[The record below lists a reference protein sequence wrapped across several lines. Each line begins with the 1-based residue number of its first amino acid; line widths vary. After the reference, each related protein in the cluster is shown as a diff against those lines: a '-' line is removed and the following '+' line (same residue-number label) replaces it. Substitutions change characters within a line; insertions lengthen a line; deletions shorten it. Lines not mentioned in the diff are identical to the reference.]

1 MAEFDFAQIA
11 KWLDSDIKVSAQVRG
26 FKQDS
31 REVLPGDLFFALK
44 GEKVDG
50 HTYLEEIAAKGA
62 VGAVVSKEY
71 KGEDFG
77 LALVRVEDVI
87 ASLHKLAKAAHALR
101 TVRVV
106 GVTGSVGKTTTKE
119 FIATLLEGKFRV
131 GKTPGNANSQVGV
144 PLSILNSDGDEEV
157 FVMEMGMSM
166 PHEIEK
172 LIDIAPPEVAIITKI
187 ALAHAAFFPDG
198 MEGIAA
204 AKAEILSHLSTRLG
218 ILNHQ
223 VAPFSSA
230 KNGSCLKM
238 TYGLEEET
246 KDCDFLLCR
255 EGTNYYAK
263 ERNER
268 SPTFT
273 LPFSASHLCE
283 NFIGAAAVARAM
295 GMQWSEIIPQA
306 QKLTVYKRRFE
317 RVEREGIVFIND
329 SYNANATSMRA
340 ALTNLPAPRDGR
352 KRIAVLGSMKELG
365 GHTEQCHRDVATIA
379 LEHVDHLLCFG
390 EECLTMVDVFEK
402 AQRPVEYFE
411 EFSALKRRVF
421 EVAEEGDVVL
431 IKGSNS
437 KKMWLVLED

>member
-11 KWLDSDIKVSAQVRG
+11 KWLDSDTNVSGKVRS

-50 HTYLEEIAAKGA
+50 HTYLKEIAAKRA

-77 LALVRVEDVI
+77 LALVRVENVI
-87 ASLHKLAKAAHALR
+87 AALHKLAKAVHALR

-144 PLSILNSDGDEEV
+144 PLSILNSGGDEEV
-157 FVMEMGMSM
+157 FVLEMGMSM

-187 ALAHAAFFPDG
+187 ALAHAAFFSNG

-204 AKAEILSHLSTRLG
+204 AKAEILSHPSTRLG

-238 TYGLEEET
+238 TYGLEEAG
-246 KDCDFLLCR
+246 DGDFLLCR
-255 EGTNYYAK
+255 EGMNYFAK

-268 SPTFT
+268 TPIFA

-340 ALTNLPAPRDGR
+340 ALTNLPLPREGK

-365 GHTEQCHRDVATIA
+365 AHTEQCHRDVATIA
-379 LEHVDHLLCFG
+379 LGHVDHLLCFG
-390 EECLTMVDVFEK
+390 EECLTMVDVFER
-402 AQRPVEYFE
+402 AQKPVEYFE
-411 EFSALKRRVF
+411 EFNALKRRVF

-437 KKMWLVLED
+437 KRMWMILEG